1 MIYICNFRFKS
12 MYLNKIILLLFFTFF
27 CLITSY
33 SQKIFAVDYASQA
46 DIKVFVTKYASQAD
60 LLVFKVKFS
69 SQSSD
74 NLGNWFFVEY
84 ASQADKKIYY
94 CKYASESDL
103 KIYFVDYESQSKWRK
118 NEKRHMFF

>member
-27 CLITSY
+27 CLKTSY

-74 NLGNWFFVEY
+74 NVGNWYFVEY
-84 ASQADKKIYY
+84 VSQADKKIYFTE
-94 CKYASESDL
+94 YASQADIL
-103 KIYFVDYESQSKWRK
+103 IYFVDYKSQARWKK
-118 NEKRHMFF
+118 KEKMYLFY

>member
-12 MYLNKIILLLFFTFF
+12 MYLNKIILLLFVTFF
-27 CLITSY
+27 CLKTSY

-46 DIKVFVTKYASQAD
+46 D
-60 LLVFKVKFS
+60 LLVDKVKFS
-69 SQSSD
+69 SQSSE
-74 NLGNWFFVEY
+74 NFGNWYFVEY

-94 CKYASESDL
+94 CKYASEADL